1 GGIRMKKRYDIQ
13 GVGQVYVLELSGWQK
28 TDKIRVYM
36 KMSKYGD
43 LGYYDAVADQ
53 YVASNKEW
61 ERIERKAPEMADQ
74 IKKAVQQ
81 YAEGM

>member
-1 GGIRMKKRYDIQ
+1 MKKRYAIQ
-13 GVGQVYVLELSGWQK
+13 GVGQVYVLELSGWQN
-28 TDKIRVYM
+28 TDEIRVYM

-43 LGYYDAVADQ
+43 LGYYDADAEQ

-61 ERIERKAPEMADQ
+61 ERIERKAPEMAEQ